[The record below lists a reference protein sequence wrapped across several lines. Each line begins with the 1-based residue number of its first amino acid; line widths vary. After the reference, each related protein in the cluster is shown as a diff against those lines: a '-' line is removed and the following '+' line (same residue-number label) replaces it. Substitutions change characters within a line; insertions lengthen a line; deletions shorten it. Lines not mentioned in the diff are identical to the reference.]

1 MDQTL
6 MDDLQKQSEKMTR
19 VKEDIKCLKLE
30 MKIFKL
36 EQLVEGN
43 KIKIEAAQKTK
54 NDLLALADSRKWS
67 KQQRSG

>member
-1 MDQTL
+1 MDKTL

-19 VKEDIKCLKLE
+19 VKEEIKCLKLE

>member
-1 MDQTL
+1 M

-30 MKIFKL
+30 MKIAKL

-43 KIKIEAAQKTK
+43 KIKIEAAQKSWKIQT
-54 NDLLALADSRKWS
+54 
-67 KQQRSG
+67 

>member
-30 MKIFKL
+30 MRIFKL